1 MIIIISTLS
10 RNHPAEPPLLSCP
23 IRRRVKVPRQALS
36 MMKSSVLEN
45 KDSKIV
51 QWPESLTQ
59 DPGFLVMPCSCCE
72 YEFFTYIQD
81 SAGSEQVSGLRRPLN
96 AVGVPEGTKGL
107 GKEAITRVMTRSL
120 VDALSELCSSFLK
133 GGNSA
138 FIAVKESGLF
148 PQTKYRS
155 LE

>member
-1 MIIIISTLS
+1 MARELDS
-10 RNHPAEPPLLSCP
+10 RL
-23 IRRRVKVPRQALS
+23 K
-36 MMKSSVLEN
+36 
-45 KDSKIV
+45 
-51 QWPESLTQ
+51 